1 MCIRDSKY
9 TDIERILGYSSWS
22 DKKKVDTLLH
32 IDCVMYTN
40 LGVETSKTERTTTK
54 QISKKIYK
62 AIKDI
67 QPELGL
73 SLLSAMDR

>member
-1 MCIRDSKY
+1 MDCKYKY